1 MLYATTTWPI
11 VSTSPA
17 TEALEFIFWRGAYS
31 DRAFMNPPKLIL
43 LDLGLPKVQGLEVL
57 RIIKMDERTKA
68 IPVFILTSSKEE
80 ADLVDSYQI
89 GFNSYV
95 QKPGN
100 FSRFRETVKQLGL
113 RWLLVKDPR
122 LSNANRSENSSRHQ

>member
-1 MLYATTTWPI
+1 M
-11 VSTSPA
+11 
-17 TEALEFIFWRGAYS
+17 
-31 DRAFMNPPKLIL
+31 
-43 LDLGLPKVQGLEVL
+43 L